1 LNNLCRNILKTLA
14 YFDIFN
20 YPLTAEEIIQFLPE
34 KNTKSAFHES
44 LKNLLK
50 EKLIFKISGFYSL
63 QNREMLATRRIEGN
77 KRAAQ
82 HLQIARRIAKFLSG
96 FPFVKSVCVSG
107 SLSKDFADKKSD
119 IDFFIITE
127 AHRLWIARSFMHLFK
142 KLSYLAG
149 KQHWFCMNYYVDE
162 KGMEIVEKNIFTAME
177 IVTLKPMQGKEY
189 FKRFIDANSWT
200 KNYFPGQKISVVDD
214 GIEKIKLQRFIEKTF
229 HSKFGD
235 VIEKWLM
242 NVTDKRWKKKT
253 ERNKLDNH
261 GERISM
267 IVSPHFSKPN
277 PDIFQLKI
285 INEYDLRVNQLLSSY
300 ELIEIEQ

>member
-1 LNNLCRNILKTLA
+1 MTG
-14 YFDIFN
+14 
-20 YPLTAEEIIQFLPE
+20 EEIIQFLPG
-34 KNTKSAFHES
+34 KNTRSTFNQS
-44 LKNLLK
+44 LQTLLK
-50 EKLIFKISGFYSL
+50 EELVFKVSGFYSL
-63 QNREMLATRRIEGN
+63 QNSESVATRRIEGN
-77 KRAAQ
+77 IRAGQ
-82 HLQIARRIAKFLSG
+82 QLKIARRIAGFLSG
-96 FPFVKSVCVSG
+96 FPFVETVCVSG
-107 SLSKDFADKKSD
+107 SLSKNFSDERSD

-127 AHRLWIARSFMHLFK
+127 ANRLWTARTFMHLLK
-142 KLSYLAG
+142 KVSYLAG

-189 FKRFIDANSWT
+189 FRKFIEANSWT
-200 KNYFPGQKISVVDD
+200 KNYFPEQKISI
-214 GIEKIKLQRFIEKTF
+214 GEERIKEMKLRKFMEKILR
-229 HSKFGD
+229 SKFGD

-253 ERNKLDNH
+253 ERNKLNNH

-267 IVSPHFSKPN
+267 IVSRHFSKPN

-285 INEYDLRVNQLLSSY
+285 INEYKLRVNELLTSH

>member
-1 LNNLCRNILKTLA
+1 M
-14 YFDIFN
+14 
-20 YPLTAEEIIQFLPE
+20 TAEEIIQFLPE

-127 AHRLWIARSFMHLFK
+127 ADRLWIARSFMHLFK
-142 KLSYLAG
+142 KFSYLAG

-177 IVTLKPMQGKEY
+177 IVTLKPMQGKQY

-200 KNYFPGQKISVVDD
+200 KKYFPEQKISIVDD
-214 GIEKIKLQRFIEKTF
+214 RIETIKLQRFIEKTF

-242 NVTDKRWKKKT
+242 NLTDKRWKKKT
-253 ERNKLDNH
+253 QRNKLNNH

-285 INEYDLRVNQLLSSY
+285 INEYELRVNQLLSSY

>member
-1 LNNLCRNILKTLA
+1 MNTLCRNILKTLA

-34 KNTKSAFHES
+34 KNTKSAFDES
-44 LKNLLK
+44 LKNLLQ
-50 EKLIFKISGFYSL
+50 EKLIFKISRFYSL
-63 QNREMLATRRIEGN
+63 QNREMLAARRIEGN
-77 KRAAQ
+77 KRALHQ
-82 HLQIARRIAKFLSG
+82 LKIARRIAKFLSG
-96 FPFVKSVCVSG
+96 FPFVKCVCVSG

-127 AHRLWIARSFMHLFK
+127 ADRLWIARSFMHLFK

-177 IVTLKPMQGKEY
+177 IVTLKPMQGKQY
-189 FKRFIDANSWT
+189 FKRFIDSNSWT
-200 KNYFPGQKISVVDD
+200 KNYFPRKKISIVDD
-214 GIEKIKLQRFIEKTF
+214 RIEKIKLQRSIEKIF
-229 HSKFGD
+229 QSKFGD
-235 VIEKWLM
+235 AIEKWLM

-253 ERNKLDNH
+253 ERNKLNNH

>member
-1 LNNLCRNILKTLA
+1 MNNTCKNILKTLA

-20 YPLTAEEIIQFLPE
+20 YPLTDEEIIQFLPE
-34 KNTKSAFHES
+34 SSKLTFHES
-44 LKNLLK
+44 LKTSLE
-50 EKLIFKISGFYSL
+50 EKFIFKINGFYSL
-63 QNREMLATRRIEGN
+63 QNRESLATRRIEGN
-77 KRAAQ
+77 KRAGQ
-82 HLQIARRIAKFLSG
+82 QLKIARRIAKFLGG

-107 SLSKDFADKKSD
+107 SLSKDYADEKSD

-127 AHRLWIARSFMHLFK
+127 ADHLWIARSFMHLFK

-189 FKRFIDANSWT
+189 FRKFIEANSWT
-200 KNYFPGQKISVVDD
+200 KNYFPEQKISI
-214 GIEKIKLQRFIEKTF
+214 GEERIKEMKLRKFMEKILR
-229 HSKFGD
+229 SKFGD

-253 ERNKLDNH
+253 ERNKLNNH

-267 IVSPHFSKPN
+267 IVSPHYSKPN

-285 INEYDLRVNQLLSSY
+285 INEYKLRVNELLTSH